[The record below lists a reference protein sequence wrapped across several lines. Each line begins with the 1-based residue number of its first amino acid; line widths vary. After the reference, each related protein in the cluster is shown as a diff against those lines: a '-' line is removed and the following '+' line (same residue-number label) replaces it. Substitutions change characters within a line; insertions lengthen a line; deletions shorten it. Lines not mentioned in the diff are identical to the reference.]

1 MAEYDVA
8 IIGGGP
14 GGYVAAIRAAQLKLR
29 TVLIER
35 DRVGGLCLNWG
46 CIPSKSLLWNAEVV
60 NLVRD
65 GETYGIT
72 YDNLRIDL
80 GKAIDRSRQ
89 VVDQMVKGVE
99 FLLAKHGVRTIQ
111 GEATFV
117 APHQLRVRGLDEPID
132 AKAVIIATG
141 ARPRTLPG
149 LATDGDVIIG
159 SHEALI
165 LREKPEKVVIVGA
178 GPIGVE
184 FATLWRA
191 YGVDVTILELLDHL
205 VPLEDEEISI
215 QLERAFK
222 KQGIKF
228 VTGASETQAEARNGR
243 AAVRYRAKG
252 AEHELDADRVLVGIG
267 FEANVE
273 ALGADRIGVHVER
286 GYVKTDANL
295 MTAADGVYA
304 IGDVTGILN
313 LAHVASAQGVM
324 VVERLAGRESPALDY
339 RHMPRATF
347 CQPEVG
353 SVGLT
358 EKQAR
363 EAGYDVKVG
372 KFPVRANGR
381 AKAINQTDGLIKIVA
396 DAQTGET
403 LGIHM
408 VGPMVTE
415 LLSEASLGMTL
426 EATPRELGWT
436 VAAHPTLG
444 ETVKE
449 AALAVDNEA
458 IHFWTE

>member
-1 MAEYDVA
+1 M
-8 IIGGGP
+8 
-14 GGYVAAIRAAQLKLR
+14 
-29 TVLIER
+29 
-35 DRVGGLCLNWG
+35 
-46 CIPSKSLLWNAEVV
+46 
-60 NLVRD
+60 
-65 GETYGIT
+65 
-72 YDNLRIDL
+72 
-80 GKAIDRSRQ
+80 
-89 VVDQMVKGVE
+89 
-99 FLLAKHGVRTIQ
+99 
-111 GEATFV
+111 
-117 APHQLRVRGLDEPID
+117 
-132 AKAVIIATG
+132 
-141 ARPRTLPG
+141 
-149 LATDGDVIIG
+149 
-159 SHEALI
+159 
-165 LREKPEKVVIVGA
+165 
-178 GPIGVE
+178 
-184 FATLWRA
+184 
-191 YGVDVTILELLDHL
+191 
-205 VPLEDEEISI
+205 
-215 QLERAFK
+215 
-222 KQGIKF
+222 
-228 VTGASETQAEARNGR
+228 
-243 AAVRYRAKG
+243 
-252 AEHELDADRVLVGIG
+252 
-267 FEANVE
+267 
-273 ALGADRIGVHVER
+273 
-286 GYVKTDANL
+286 KTDANL

-324 VVERLAGRESPALDY
+324 VVERLAGRDSPALDY
-339 RHMPRATF
+339 HHMPRATF

>member
-1 MAEYDVA
+1 
-8 IIGGGP
+8 
-14 GGYVAAIRAAQLKLR
+14 
-29 TVLIER
+29 
-35 DRVGGLCLNWG
+35 
-46 CIPSKSLLWNAEVV
+46 
-60 NLVRD
+60 
-65 GETYGIT
+65 
-72 YDNLRIDL
+72 
-80 GKAIDRSRQ
+80 
-89 VVDQMVKGVE
+89 
-99 FLLAKHGVRTIQ
+99 
-111 GEATFV
+111 
-117 APHQLRVRGLDEPID
+117 
-132 AKAVIIATG
+132 
-141 ARPRTLPG
+141 
-149 LATDGDVIIG
+149 
-159 SHEALI
+159 
-165 LREKPEKVVIVGA
+165 
-178 GPIGVE
+178 
-184 FATLWRA
+184 
-191 YGVDVTILELLDHL
+191 

-228 VTGASETQAEARNGR
+228 VTGASETSAEARNGR
-243 AAVRYRAKG
+243 ATVRYKAKG
-252 AEHELDADRVLVGIG
+252 AEQEIDADRVLVGIG

-273 ALGADRIGVHVER
+273 ALGADRIGVQVER

-324 VVERLAGRESPALDY
+324 VVERLAGRDSPALDY
-339 RHMPRATF
+339 HHMPRATF